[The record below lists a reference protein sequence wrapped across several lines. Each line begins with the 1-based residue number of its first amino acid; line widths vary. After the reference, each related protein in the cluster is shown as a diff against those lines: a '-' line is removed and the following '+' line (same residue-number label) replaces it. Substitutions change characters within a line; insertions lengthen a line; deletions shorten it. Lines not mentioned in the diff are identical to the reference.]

1 VEWLRSWWQDL
12 KTWAWSRLVALAEI
26 AGREAGCAAREY
38 IADAITE
45 ALRKTPMAVTSQYVA
60 GVITLTNAS
69 TAYNILNL
77 IRTQIDAN
85 CPGAA
90 RSFNLYAAHANSALV
105 YVGSGK
111 VSNTN
116 YAYVLNADDMRE
128 YDSDYQ
134 NVIFGAL
141 SAFSTSPGMQ
151 LGVEVMAS

>member
-1 VEWLRSWWQDL
+1 VNVERIRKWWTDL
-12 KTWAWSRLVALAEI
+12 KAWTWERLVKLAKI
-26 AGREAGCAAREY
+26 AGAEAGLAAREH
-38 IADAITE
+38 IADSVSR
-45 ALRKTPMAVTSQYVA
+45 ALRKVPVDSQYVA
-60 GVITLTNAS
+60 GLVTLTNGS
-69 TAYNILNL
+69 QAYNLLTL

-105 YVGSGK
+105 YVGSGA

-134 NVIFGAL
+134 NVLIANL
-141 SAFSTSPGMQ
+141 SVYSTSPGMQ